1 MKITIKQL
9 RQIIKESMLYR
20 GNASDMPPARRDLG
34 PDNAYKIA
42 ELMLHGRLKSIRSA
56 YLLAQSLGAVE
67 RGSYKTSE
75 SEHDLGTMV
84 EFVITSP
91 DLVRQIDKKLSEK
104 GMSWASDYMFDLYV
118 VRGKAY
124 LSIHVD

>member
-1 MKITIKQL
+1 MKITMKQL
-9 RQIIKESMLYR
+9 RQIIKESLLVR
-20 GNASDMPPARRDLG
+20 GNANDMSVMRRDLG

-42 ELMLHGRLKSIRSA
+42 ELILHGRLKSIRQA
-56 YLLAQSLGAVE
+56 FTLAQSLGAVE

-75 SEHDLGTMV
+75 SEHGLGTKV

-104 GMSWASDYMFDLYV
+104 GIAWARDYMFDLYV
-118 VRGKAY
+118 VKGKAY
-124 LSIHVD
+124 FSIDVD